1 MIIATALLPALL
13 LVSAARAVIR
23 PPPAPAPITA
33 TAASFGGALRGALFL
48 VSHPCQS

>member
-1 MIIATALLPALL
+1 MIIATALLPAL

>member
-13 LVSAARAVIR
+13 VSAARAVIR
-23 PPPAPAPITA
+23 SPPAPAPV